1 MNGVN
6 KILRTRA
13 SGGWT
18 ELPRGGKKKSWRFLP
33 DGCAW
38 AAVVAAHGSSPGF
51 K

>member
-1 MNGVN
+1 MDGQKDPEVVRN
-6 KILRTRA
+6 LQA
-13 SGGWT
+13 
-18 ELPRGGKKKSWRFLP
+18 LP